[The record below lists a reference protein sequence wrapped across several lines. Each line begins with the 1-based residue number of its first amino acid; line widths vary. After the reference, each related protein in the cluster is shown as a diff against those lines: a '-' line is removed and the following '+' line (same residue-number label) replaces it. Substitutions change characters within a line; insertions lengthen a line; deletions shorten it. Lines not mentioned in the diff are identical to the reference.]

1 MNRQTS
7 KLLAILLNSPG
18 QFFHYED
25 LASRLG
31 VSTRSIR
38 NYIQSIQDFLK
49 EQNLSASLDI
59 SNGGISF
66 TGDSSESGLL
76 LEAAVDNEFYFYKL
90 SPDERGQLLFLL
102 LLASND
108 YCNLFE
114 LSEKLNVSRT
124 TLLKDIEQVKRYLS
138 EYGIRFAPSMNKG
151 YRIEVGELQRREII
165 LRLVRS
171 SMGSTFSLRRE
182 VNIYERFLYDE
193 WNLESYFPE
202 IRTLLLEAEETY
214 DLEVTDTRFDE
225 MIFVLSL
232 TVGRLCQ
239 GEMIEETLPFNSL
252 GNKEAGELSAH
263 ILRHLSIL
271 YHFTYNEA
279 EICFLASQFRQS
291 RFYHHPGL
299 ENAWD
304 VRLHVALNSFL
315 IKISHDI
322 SIPVHQDAKIVD
334 QLENHLRDI
343 DKAHEKGIF
352 LENDY
357 TGQMIE
363 EYPDIYQLI
372 CRHISVL
379 ESASGRSYSKDDI
392 ALILIYLVVAID
404 RHYEDNLPP
413 GVILVCHTGIGTA
426 NFLAEQLKNFFNIRI
441 LAVTSNHK
449 LADVKKIYD
458 YDFIL
463 STVSL
468 SEPEDTWVKVSPM
481 LEDEDIIRLQK
492 IFIGISRRKK
502 QPILAPP
509 LAETAKSIPFLL
521 KEENILLDVACQ
533 DWKEVISKSSTPLL
547 MDGSIDSRYT
557 NAMIQSCETNGAYF
571 VYCPGVAL
579 AHADPKDGVHF
590 FGLSL
595 LRLKN
600 PVCFGHDKNDPVSW
614 CICMAVP
621 RQNEHIQD
629 VFTLMDLLGDPVY
642 RARMA
647 QIPNRKELLSF
658 IKNIISGGIL

>member
-1 MNRQTS
+1 MYKRQ
-7 KLLAILLNSPG
+7 
-18 QFFHYED
+18 
-25 LASRLG
+25 
-31 VSTRSIR
+31 TRSIR

-252 GNKEAGELSAH
+252 GNMEAGELSAH

-463 STVSL
+463 STISL

-547 MDGSIDSRYT
+547 
-557 NAMIQSCETNGAYF
+557 
-571 VYCPGVAL
+571 V
-579 AHADPKDGVHF
+579 
-590 FGLSL
+590 
-595 LRLKN
+595 
-600 PVCFGHDKNDPVSW
+600 
-614 CICMAVP
+614 
-621 RQNEHIQD
+621 
-629 VFTLMDLLGDPVY
+629 
-642 RARMA
+642 
-647 QIPNRKELLSF
+647 
-658 IKNIISGGIL
+658 

>member
-49 EQNLSASLDI
+49 EQKLSASLEI

-66 TGDSSESGLL
+66 TGDSSESGAL
-76 LEAAVDNEFYFYKL
+76 LEAAVDNEFYFYRL
-90 SPDERGQLLFLL
+90 SPEDWGQLLFLL
-102 LLASND
+102 LLARND
-108 YCNLFE
+108 YCNLYE

-151 YRIEVGELQRREII
+151 YRIEAGELQRREII
-165 LRLVRS
+165 LRIVRS
-171 SMGSTFSLRRE
+171 SMGSSFSLRRE
-182 VNIYERFLYDE
+182 VNIYERFLYEE
-193 WNLESYFPE
+193 WNLESYFSE
-202 IRTLLLEAEETY
+202 IRTLLLEAEESY

-225 MIFVLSL
+225 MILVLSL
-232 TVGRLCQ
+232 IVGRLCG
-239 GEMIEETLPFNSL
+239 GEMIEEEAQPDSSENMA
-252 GNKEAGELSAH
+252 AGELSAH
-263 ILRHLSIL
+263 ILRRLSIL
-271 YHFTYNEA
+271 YRFTYNEA
-279 EICFLASQFRQS
+279 EICFLASQFCQS
-291 RFYHHPGL
+291 RFYHRPVL

-322 SIPVHQDAKIVD
+322 SIPIHQDAKILD
-334 QLENHLRDI
+334 QLENHHRDI
-343 DKAHEKGIF
+343 DKAHEKGIL

-357 TGQMIE
+357 TKQMIE

-372 CRHISVL
+372 CHHISVL

-392 ALILIYLVVAID
+392 ALILIYLVVAIN

-449 LADVKKIYD
+449 LADVKKMYD

-468 SEPEDTWVKVSPM
+468 NEPESTWVKVSPM

-492 IFIGISRRKK
+492 IFITISRRKK
-502 QPILAPP
+502 QPILTPP

-533 DWKEVISKSSTPLL
+533 DWKEVISKSSVPLL

-595 LRLKN
+595 LRLKT
-600 PVCFGHDKNDPVSW
+600 PVPFGHDKHDPVSW

-647 QIPNRKELLSF
+647 QIPKRKELLSF
-658 IKNIISGGIL
+658 IKNIISGGIR